1 MSSRAQLF
9 WIAIVWIAMPG
20 SVEKFAVFAAP
31 GVFVVLWASGFI
43 GAKFG
48 LPYAEPLTFL
58 TLRMALVGSLI
69 GIVIVLTRPPWPS
82 RDGIVHSAITGIFVH
97 GLYLGGVFVALQHHL
112 PAGLVA
118 LVVSLQP
125 ILTTTLANRWL
136 GERVVPRQWA
146 GLLLGIAGVA
156 LIVQG
161 KAGGET
167 TAIGWIAAVVALIGM
182 TIGTLYQK
190 HFGGRIDWR
199 PGFLVQYAAA
209 GTMLGIGAL
218 LFETRTVTWT
228 AEFVFAL
235 AWLVFVLS
243 FGAIW
248 LLYFLIRRQAAARV
262 LSLFY
267 LTTPVTAL
275 MAYYAFGERLE
286 PLALFGMAVCVAGVF
301 LVNWRVAAP
310 QP

>member
-1 MSSRAQLF
+1 
-9 WIAIVWIAMPG
+9 MPG

-58 TLRMALVGSLI
+58 TLRMALVASLM
-69 GIVIVLTRPPWPS
+69 GIVIVLTCPPWPN
-82 RDGIVHSAITGIFVH
+82 RAGIVHSAITGVFVH
-97 GLYLGGVFVALQHHL
+97 GLYLGGVFVSLQHHL

-190 HFGGRIDWR
+190 HFGGSIDWR

-209 GTMLGIGAL
+209 GTLLGIGAL
-218 LFETRTVTWT
+218 LFETRSVTWT

-310 QP
+310 RP

>member
-1 MSSRAQLF
+1 MAGP
-9 WIAIVWIAMPG
+9 I
-20 SVEKFAVFAAP
+20 EKFAVFAAP

-58 TLRMALVGSLI
+58 TLRMLLVGFLI

-82 RDGIVHSAITGIFVH
+82 RRGVTHSAITGFFVH
-97 GLYLGGVFVALQHHL
+97 GLYLGGVFVAIHNHM

-136 GERVVPRQWA
+136 GERVIPRQWA

-156 LIVQG
+156 LVVQG
-161 KAGGET
+161 KAAGET
-167 TAIGWIAAVVALIGM
+167 TALGWAAAVVALVGM

-190 HFGGRIDWR
+190 HFGGHIDWR
-199 PGFLVQYAAA
+199 PGFLIQYAAA
-209 GTMLGIGAL
+209 GVVLGIGAL
-218 LFETRTVTWT
+218 LFETRAVTWS
-228 AEFVFAL
+228 AEFIFAL
-235 AWLVFVLS
+235 GYLVVVLS

-248 LLYFLIRRQAAARV
+248 LLYFLIRHQAAARV

-275 MAYYAFGERLE
+275 MAYAAFGERLE
-286 PLALFGMAVCVAGVF
+286 PPALIGMAVCVAGVF
-301 LVNWRVAAP
+301 LVNWRIAP
-310 QP
+310 PRS